1 MKLWLEL
8 FCWSQSWATGS
19 ATVHMGVGVFKASSG
34 SCPKALLAVLSLQ
47 VGSARFSLDPLPCTW
62 FSAPVA
68 FILGPDQLRWNP
80 SKARYAE
87 EMQPRSLQRSQHW
100 LGRWAGMLGS
110 AQVSRRRLWAA
121 GMQDMEQGT
130 PVSRD
135 GIGAPPLGTAPLG
148 QGGCSS

>member
-1 MKLWLEL
+1 MKLRLEP

-19 ATVHMGVGVFKASSG
+19 ATVHLDVGVFKASSG
-34 SCPKALLAVLSLQ
+34 SCPRALLAVLSLQ
-47 VGSARFSLDPLPCTW
+47 VGSAPFSLDPLPCTW

-87 EMQPRSLQRSQHW
+87 EMQPRSLQHLQHW
-100 LGRWAGMLGS
+100 LGRYARQCPGLKEEAVSSRHAGYG
-110 AQVSRRRLWAA
+110 AK
-121 GMQDMEQGT
+121 GT

>member
-100 LGRWAGMLGS
+100 LGRCARQCPSLKEEAVSSRHAGYGARDPCLEGWD
-110 AQVSRRRLWAA
+110 RRSTP
-121 GMQDMEQGT
+121 GDSTSGT
-130 PVSRD
+130 RRM
-135 GIGAPPLGTAPLG
+135 
-148 QGGCSS
+148 

>member
-1 MKLWLEL
+1 MKLRLEP

-19 ATVHMGVGVFKASSG
+19 ATVHLGVGVFKASSG
-34 SCPKALLAVLSLQ
+34 SCPRALLAVLSLQ
-47 VGSARFSLDPLPCTW
+47 VGSAPFSLDPLPCTW

-87 EMQPRSLQRSQHW
+87 EMQPRSLQHLQHW
-100 LGRWAGMLGS
+100 LSRYARQCPGLKEEAVSSQHAGYG
-110 AQVSRRRLWAA
+110 AK
-121 GMQDMEQGT
+121 GT